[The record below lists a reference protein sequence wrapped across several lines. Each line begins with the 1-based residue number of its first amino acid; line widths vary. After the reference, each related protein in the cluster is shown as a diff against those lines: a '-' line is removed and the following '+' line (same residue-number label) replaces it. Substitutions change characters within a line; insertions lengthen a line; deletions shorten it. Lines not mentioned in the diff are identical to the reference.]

1 MWSVSEEFVVCS
13 LHYFL
18 IEHPDGAVV
27 PVCVGGPHT
36 GPAQVEQ
43 VPGVG
48 ELVPAAG
55 VVRHTEVGD
64 AAEPGTGPEAQ
75 HRAVIGSKQD
85 KTGEQKQFH
94 GFEIFDLLTG
104 QNVFLYSFMHWNY
117 GELRRVTDKTFE
129 TA

>member
-1 MWSVSEEFVVCS
+1 M
-13 LHYFL
+13 
-18 IEHPDGAVV
+18 

-75 HRAVIGSKQD
+75 HRAVIGSKQE
-85 KTGEQKQFH
+85 KTGE
-94 GFEIFDLLTG
+94 
-104 QNVFLYSFMHWNY
+104 
-117 GELRRVTDKTFE
+117 
-129 TA
+129 